1 MSHPASPWGR
11 YRNGTDLPRDR
22 ARELCRWRVSS
33 VTAPPGRPTE
43 SPLENQLRALRARNI
58 LHGQSSFALEYCSAS
73 LVVRRLPRRPSSRIQ
88 SPSSRVTA
96 VPSFDQ
102 PTHIC
107 VGEPAIPSIA
117 RPCPHRPPAN
127 RQTKSSSSAFARV
140 SVVRS
145 TCSPNDTRWG
155 SSISFCDPSAIE
167 RPPKSCCKTHG
178 SVSCPAFAI
187 FSERRSFRPGCT
199 RSHEISASTTP
210 AKPFCVDIRL

>member
-22 ARELCRWRVSS
+22 ARELCRWRPLS

-43 SPLENQLRALRARNI
+43 RPLENQLRALRARNI
-58 LHGQSSFALEYCSAS
+58 LHGQSSFALECCSAS
-73 LVVRRLPRRPSSRIQ
+73 LVVRQLPRRPSSRIQ
-88 SPSSRVTA
+88 SPSSRATVLL
-96 VPSFDQ
+96 SFDQ

-107 VGEPAIPSIA
+107 VGESAIPSI
-117 RPCPHRPPAN
+117 PAN

-145 TCSPNDTRWG
+145 TSSPSDTRWG
-155 SSISFCDPSAIE
+155 SSISFCDPCAIG

-178 SVSCPAFAI
+178 SVSCPAFVI
-187 FSERRSFRPGCT
+187 FNGRRSFRPGCT